1 MREHL
6 LRAGEEVYL
15 AARAADGAAAAA
27 RSPARASP
35 HAAHLARL
43 KSLAA
48 EGSRMLQPAP

>member
-6 LRAGEEVYL
+6 LRSAEEAYMAVC
-15 AARAADGAAAAA
+15 AADGAAAAA

-35 HAAHLARL
+35 HAVHLARL
-43 KSLAA
+43 RSLAA